1 MIKQLQPNYG
11 PALIPTWMEGRT
23 TEDTATDRHAYVRRA
38 STLINSVPSYCGAQ
52 QDAVLAL
59 HVTLPTQE
67 VMKHVDMSVYRLSC
81 KNILHLSTKEY
92 NYGIRSCQ

>member
-1 MIKQLQPNYG
+1 MQIIAFVDGVSNILEIELFFSY
-11 PALIPTWMEGRT
+11 MEGRT

-59 HVTLPTQE
+59 HVTLPIQE

-81 KNILHLSTKEY
+81 KTV
-92 NYGIRSCQ
+92 